1 MKTLIAAS
9 IIWIFSV
16 GISSLT
22 IAESVPRSECFPI
35 EKLAPELQPKAEA
48 LLLKM
53 MDSEA
58 LYTII
63 GDLKPVS
70 SSFWNGSFSL
80 AEPNLVQLSETR
92 QILHAFRSGNEF
104 SAEILVFA
112 KAQNGKKLAT
122 AWVAN
127 NHLLDQTIASHAA
140 FYSHYGITEGTP
152 AVTIIEKMEHAD
164 RLDRLRAS
172 GYQYGYPDY
181 AVDFFVNSE
190 KIREASDDKKLVP
203 RDFVS
208 APTFASPTNRFVWA
222 IPKGSSLRPEDHQ
235 IISKA
240 KFIFA
245 EYTLR
250 REQYIGEGRRGIVA
264 LIRDWFD
271 DGQGNCSSAHALQQS
286 SIKSGQVSSRA
297 LALGYLKEDQSLS
310 PLNNIEF
317 KTFSGHATIDVRNN
331 PAKPPARQR
340 WECHYRPLRLFKIN
354 RH

>member
-122 AWVAN
+122 AWVAK

-271 DGQGNCSSAHALQQS
+271 DGQGNCSSAHALLQH
-286 SIKSGQVSSRA
+286 SIKSDPDSRPA
-297 LALGYLKEDQSLS
+297 LVMDPMQQEQSTSFLM
-310 PLNNIEF
+310 NIEVQPISHF
-317 KTFSGHATIDVRNN
+317 ATIGLRNN
-331 PAKPPARQR
+331 SKKPLGRRR
-340 WECHYRPLRLFKIN
+340 WECRNRPLLLFKIN
-354 RH
+354 QY